1 MIYLD
6 NAATTKIRHEVLDAM
21 MPYLTDLYGNPG
33 GIYRFGRDAKHA
45 VENAREQVAEF
56 MHTTPEHIIFT
67 SGGSEGNNL
76 VLKSFQGKK
85 IFSSSIEHDSIYCNL
100 IRYGCTG
107 IVNPNK
113 LGEIETKSVIGN
125 ISDIKTTPDLISIMY
140 VNNETGVKNN
150 IRDISNCI
158 KEKYPSCL
166 FHSDCVQAAGNYE
179 IDVDY
184 LGIDFATVSS
194 HKIYGPKGVG
204 AIYARYPNNL
214 TSLICGGAS
223 QEFGIR
229 GGTENVA
236 GIVGFGKACEL
247 TGKELRES
255 RKHFCELKRA
265 FVDTMH
271 KNIGN
276 SFHINGN
283 SGIYSKA
290 INIRID
296 GIDTQ
301 TLILMLD
308 NEVCISAGS
317 ACNSYETT
325 PSRVLKSMG
334 ISDEECRESFRV
346 SFSIYNTLDEIR
358 LASSIICDKVKS
370 LKNYN

>member
-6 NAATTKIRHEVLDAM
+6 NAATTKISLEVIDVM
-21 MPYLTDLYGNPG
+21 TPYLTDLYGNPG
-33 GIYRFGRDAKHA
+33 GIYKFGRDAKHA

-67 SGGSEGNNL
+67 SGGSEGNSL
-76 VLKSFQGKK
+76 VLKSFQGKHV
-85 IFSSSIEHDSIYCNL
+85 FSSSIEHDSIYNNL
-100 IRYGCTG
+100 VRYGCTG

-113 LGEIETKSVIGN
+113 LGEIKAMSVIDN
-125 ISDIKTTPDLISIMY
+125 VADTKALPDLVSIMY

-150 IRDISNCI
+150 IKEISNSI

-179 IDVDY
+179 IDVDSF
-184 LGIDFATVSS
+184 GIDFATVSS

-204 AIYARYPNNL
+204 AIYARFPERL
-214 TSLICGGAS
+214 TSLICGGTN

-247 TGKELRES
+247 A
-255 RKHFCELKRA
+255 RKKIRDAERHFYELKHA
-265 FVDTMH
+265 FINAMYE
-271 KNIGN
+271 NIGD
-276 SFHINGN
+276 SFHINGDADK
-283 SGIYSKA
+283 YSKA
-290 INIRID
+290 INVRIK

-308 NEVCISAGS
+308 DEVCISAGS

-325 PSRVLKSMG
+325 PSRVLKAMG
-334 ISDEECRESFRV
+334 VSDEECRESFRV
-346 SFSIYNTLDEIR
+346 SFSIYNTLEEIR

-370 LKNYN
+370 LASIQ